1 MTGGVLVI
9 ELKLYE
15 VTFLIVCEVWEKIVN
30 GKKKKYK
37 ENSQQQFKLETQG
50 DLDGLNSKS
59 VLETIV

>member
-1 MTGGVLVI
+1 MCHRRFLPSSNLGAQGGKMTGGVLVI

-37 ENSQQQFKLETQG
+37 ENSQ
-50 DLDGLNSKS
+50 
-59 VLETIV
+59 